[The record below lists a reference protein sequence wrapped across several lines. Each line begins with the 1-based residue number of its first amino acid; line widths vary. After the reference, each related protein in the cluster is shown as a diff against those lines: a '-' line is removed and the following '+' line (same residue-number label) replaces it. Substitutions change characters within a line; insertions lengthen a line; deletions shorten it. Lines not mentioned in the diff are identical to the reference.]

1 MTGHDAALGP
11 VLALDFGDANTGV
24 AISDELCTVARPL
37 EPIPNAASSDGMA
50 SIGDLVLTNAATRV
64 VVGLPIGLSG
74 SDTPQTARTRSFAGR
89 LRALVD
95 VPVDLF
101 DERFTTRQAD
111 ETARLTGSEASRDSL
126 AACHLLTAWME
137 AHSA

>member
-1 MTGHDAALGP
+1 MTGAKQGP
-11 VLALDFGDANTGV
+11 VIALDFGDTNTGV

-37 EPIPNAASSDGMA
+37 DPVTNAASSDGMA
-50 SIGDLVLTNAATRV
+50 SIGGLVLTNAATRV

-74 SDTPQTARTRSFAGR
+74 ADTPQTARARSFAGR
-89 LRALVD
+89 LRGQLD
-95 VPVDLF
+95 VPVELF

-111 ETARLTGSEASRDSL
+111 ATARLTGSEASRDSL

-137 AHSA
+137 THRP